1 MFNANFTGHYI
12 KYIYQIFENPQDEW
26 FSLFIKLFKS
36 FKLVYDT
43 DDQTLH
49 SSATVNGH
57 WRWISLNYQP
67 TCSKCWKSQ
76 AWQLHLLCFHQT
88 LNNHLPPGSSHV
100 TGFGDGCRVDVV
112 NKSTAKLRHFLRC
125 CHSQSMF

>member
-100 TGFGDGCRVDVV
+100 TGFGDGCCVDVV